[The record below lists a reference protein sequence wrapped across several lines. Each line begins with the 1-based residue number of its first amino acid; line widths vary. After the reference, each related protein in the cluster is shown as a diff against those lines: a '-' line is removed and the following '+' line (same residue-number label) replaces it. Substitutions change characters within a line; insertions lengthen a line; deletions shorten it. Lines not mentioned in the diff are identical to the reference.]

1 MGPSERGVNSSCAA
15 SPSPPLLH
23 AAGMNLVRA
32 MIAPLR
38 LALATAMPVLT
49 CLSVHCTGNINERGV
64 HPLLDDHRVHAS
76 SPVETTGGD
85 EFVHVLVGAPPLQ
98 VPTGSPRCASC
109 RSTHGRRIGCMARAC
124 PPLLKTQCHVWLWQ
138 WPWLW
143 PCPVSV
149 FTAWPPSAPQ
159 AASVRMCPAAQSC
172 LASVTHPSC
181 SGGAPE
187 HRPIPSVMA
196 SRPKGRQGPLI

>member
-1 MGPSERGVNSSCAA
+1 MTGNSGHPYFPALFAGKDRGSLVQNSPVGPSERGVNSSCAA

-32 MIAPLR
+32 MMATLR

-85 EFVHVLVGAPPLQ
+85 EFAHVLTGAH
-98 VPTGSPRCASC
+98 RSC
-109 RSTHGRRIGCMARAC
+109 RSTHGRRIG
-124 PPLLKTQCHVWLWQ
+124 
-138 WPWLW
+138 
-143 PCPVSV
+143 
-149 FTAWPPSAPQ
+149 
-159 AASVRMCPAAQSC
+159 
-172 LASVTHPSC
+172 
-181 SGGAPE
+181 
-187 HRPIPSVMA
+187 
-196 SRPKGRQGPLI
+196 